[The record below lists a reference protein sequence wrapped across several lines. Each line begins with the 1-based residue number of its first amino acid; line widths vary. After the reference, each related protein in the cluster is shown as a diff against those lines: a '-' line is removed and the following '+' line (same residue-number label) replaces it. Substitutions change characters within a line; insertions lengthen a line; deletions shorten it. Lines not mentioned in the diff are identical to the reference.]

1 MSNKNSP
8 LKLYKLAN
16 FTRNTVEEF
25 EENIVTKHNYLESVN
40 ANLKNNKKYLIK
52 KQVISM
58 YNEYY
63 LFFICL
69 LLNLFSYKMIFCNL
83 Y

>member
-25 EENIVTKHNYLESVN
+25 EENIETLPNSVERVN
-40 ANLKNNKKYLIK
+40 AN
-52 KQVISM
+52 
-58 YNEYY
+58 
-63 LFFICL
+63 
-69 LLNLFSYKMIFCNL
+69 
-83 Y
+83 

>member
-8 LKLYKLAN
+8 LKLYILAN

-40 ANLKNNKKYLIK
+40 ANLKNNK
-52 KQVISM
+52 
-58 YNEYY
+58 NT
-63 LFFICL
+63 
-69 LLNLFSYKMIFCNL
+69 
-83 Y
+83 

>member
-1 MSNKNSP
+1 MDNNKNSP

-40 ANLKNNKKYLIK
+40 ANLKNNK
-52 KQVISM
+52 
-58 YNEYY
+58 NT
-63 LFFICL
+63 
-69 LLNLFSYKMIFCNL
+69 
-83 Y
+83 

>member
-25 EENIVTKHNYLESVN
+25 EENID
-40 ANLKNNKKYLIK
+40 
-52 KQVISM
+52 
-58 YNEYY
+58 
-63 LFFICL
+63 
-69 LLNLFSYKMIFCNL
+69 
-83 Y
+83 

>member
-8 LKLYKLAN
+8 LKLCKLAN

-40 ANLKNNKKYLIK
+40 ANLKNNK
-52 KQVISM
+52 
-58 YNEYY
+58 NT
-63 LFFICL
+63 
-69 LLNLFSYKMIFCNL
+69 
-83 Y
+83 

>member
-16 FTRNTVEEF
+16 FTRNAVEEF

-40 ANLKNNKKYLIK
+40 ANLKNNK
-52 KQVISM
+52 
-58 YNEYY
+58 NT
-63 LFFICL
+63 
-69 LLNLFSYKMIFCNL
+69 
-83 Y
+83 